1 MSAEFSS
8 KLLLLRQNAGLSQKQ
23 AATDLGISQ
32 ALLSHYEK
40 GIRECS
46 LDFVVRAAEYYGV
59 SSDYMLGVGSA
70 EKSGALSD
78 DSPLPSDRHAEPL
91 TVLRALVKLSNT
103 AEITGDAQEE
113 HFTDF
118 FSVCIKK
125 YLATLESDGKNTAE
139 LCNPVLSA
147 LSVNTDEEQTFAVE
161 DELPECIASVL
172 ARADILIK
180 QYLDTIA

>member
-8 KLLLLRQNAGLSQKQ
+8 NLLLLRHNAGLSQKQ

-59 SSDYMLGVGSA
+59 SSDYMLGVSSS
-70 EKSGALSD
+70 ERSGALTD
-78 DSPLPSDRHAEPL
+78 ETPLSTDRHAEPL
-91 TVLRALVKLSNT
+91 TVLRALVRLSDE
-103 AEITGDAQEE
+103 AEATDDKSEAL
-113 HFTDF
+113 FTDF

-125 YLATLESDGKNTAE
+125 YLTILDSDGKNTSG
-139 LCNPVLSA
+139 LCNLVLSA
-147 LSVNTDEEQTFAVE
+147 LADNASDLAETRDSGEQE
-161 DELPECIASVL
+161 DCIAAVT

-180 QYLDTIA
+180 QYLDNAL

>member
-8 KLLLLRQNAGLSQKQ
+8 KLLLLRHNAGLSQKQ

-46 LDFVVRAAEYYGV
+46 LDFVVKAAEYYGV
-59 SSDYMLGVGSA
+59 SSDYMLGVSSS
-70 EKSGALSD
+70 EKSGTLTDETPLS
-78 DSPLPSDRHAEPL
+78 SDRRAEPL
-91 TVLRALVKLSNT
+91 TVLRTLVRLSDVAEATDDASEAL
-103 AEITGDAQEE
+103 
-113 HFTDF
+113 FTDF

-125 YLATLESDGKNTAE
+125 YLAMLDNEGKNTSE

-147 LSVNTDEEQTFAVE
+147 LAGNPPALSEKRIDIESA
-161 DELPECIASVL
+161 ECL
-172 ARADILIK
+172 ATVIGRADILIK
-180 QYLDTIA
+180 QYLDSLI